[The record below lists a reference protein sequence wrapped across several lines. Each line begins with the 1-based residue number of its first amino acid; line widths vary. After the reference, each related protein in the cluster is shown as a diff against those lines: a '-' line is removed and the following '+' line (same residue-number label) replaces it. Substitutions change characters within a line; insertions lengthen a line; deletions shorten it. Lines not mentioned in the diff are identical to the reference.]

1 MKTFTF
7 NFTVQAWVKNLEI
20 EAETYEEAEEELL
33 SMSLEKIVD
42 KGFVKDSDISD
53 IEYET
58 EDNNTYE
65 NNEDEE
71 DYSEYFDDLDDE
83 EE

>member
-7 NFTVQAWVKNLEI
+7 DFAVQAWIKGLEI

-53 IEYET
+53 T
-58 EDNNTYE
+58 A
-65 NNEDEE
+65 
-71 DYSEYFDDLDDE
+71 FHQDDKKKNKKS
-83 EE
+83 

>member
-7 NFTVQAWVKNLEI
+7 DFAVQAWVKGLEI

-53 IEYET
+53 IECEIEGDDEA
-58 EDNNTYE
+58 EDDG
-65 NNEDEE
+65 EDHP
-71 DYSEYFDDLDDE
+71 EYFDDDE
-83 EE
+83 E

>member
-7 NFTVQAWVKNLEI
+7 DFAVQAWIKGLEI
-20 EAETYEEAEEELL
+20 EAETYEEAEKELL

-53 IEYET
+53 IECET
-58 EDNNTYE
+58 EDDNAV
-65 NNEDEE
+65 EDDDDE
-71 DYSEYFDDLDDE
+71 DYSEYFDDLDDDE
-83 EE
+83 E

>member
-7 NFTVQAWVKNLEI
+7 DFAVQAWIKGLEI

-53 IEYET
+53 IECEI
-58 EDNNTYE
+58 EGDNEPKDNG
-65 NNEDEE
+65 E
-71 DYSEYFDDLDDE
+71 DYSEYFDDLDDSE
-83 EE
+83 E

>member
-7 NFTVQAWVKNLEI
+7 DFAVQAWIKGLEI

-53 IEYET
+53 IECEI
-58 EDNNTYE
+58 EDD
-65 NNEDEE
+65 NEPKDNGE
-71 DYSEYFDDLDDE
+71 DYSEYFDDLGDGE
-83 EE
+83 E